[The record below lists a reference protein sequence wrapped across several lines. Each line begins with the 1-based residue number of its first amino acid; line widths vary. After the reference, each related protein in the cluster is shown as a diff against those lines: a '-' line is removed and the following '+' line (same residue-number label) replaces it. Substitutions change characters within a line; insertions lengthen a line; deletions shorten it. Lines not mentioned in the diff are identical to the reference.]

1 MVVCDVAR
9 KAKKLLLSEEAK
21 GALEQQYRK
30 GQTHCYRQRCR
41 MLLLK
46 AEGQPSKAIARQV
59 GSCEVSVNAW
69 VKRYESEGIAGL
81 QTKPGR
87 GRKPILA
94 EENEAVIRAA
104 VKAERQRLSQA
115 KRIIE
120 TELDKHFSLPTLS
133 RFLKVITAV
142 TNE

>member
-1 MVVCDVAR
+1 MLTEAT
-9 KAKKLLLSEEAK
+9 KAM
-21 GALEQQYRK
+21 LEQQYRK

-41 MLLLK
+41 MVLLK
-46 AEGQPSKAIARQV
+46 AEGRRSKDIALQV
-59 GSCEVSVNAW
+59 GCCEVSVNTW
-69 VKRYESEGIAGL
+69 VKRYESQGVKGL

-94 EENEAVIRAA
+94 EEAKAVVREAV
-104 VKAERQRLSQA
+104 KQERQRLSQA
-115 KRIIE
+115 KRIME
-120 TELDKHFSLPTLS
+120 TELDKQFSLPTLT